1 MFKWINSLSM
11 KAKYAVVIS
20 MAMILLT
27 VMALKSVNDLDHYGS
42 IISDKAV
49 PILIEAE
56 AVAEY
61 LLLTAD
67 NINSYYNSGNPDTL
81 KDFDSNI
88 NTVIKKLEGIR
99 ENEILAGKEAL
110 VDGALGTTKTLAG
123 NFRDVAARIQ
133 AIGKNDS
140 GMIGEFREST
150 HKVEKTI
157 KEQNSDA
164 LMVQLL
170 MMRRH
175 EKDFLLRKE
184 AKYVDKM
191 KATLEKFNSVLSASG
206 IGEPVFS
213 QIQDNMKAYQ
223 DGFSKVT
230 SATLKLGDK
239 KIDVEASL
247 FETTSGIH
255 ELVVG
260 IDTIVAGQRKEFTEA
275 KTRATRTLLIS
286 AIVLTV
292 LVSFIAIRLAS
303 SITRKI
309 QGAVDVLSSL
319 SAKTSEQGNRLKEE
333 SNRLNSASIQQAA
346 ATQETAASMS
356 EMESMISSTAEEAQK
371 GNDNV
376 NNMNQIAEE
385 SEKSASHLQASMTE
399 LTQSKE
405 DLEKVLEVIRGV
417 SERTNMINDIVFK
430 TQLLSFNASIE
441 AARAGQHG
449 RGFSVVAEEIA
460 QLANTSGA
468 AAREIEQLTTQGV
481 AQVQAVVESVNSKVD
496 NGKVVTE
503 QMMAN
508 FNTLRQNMKSVL
520 ESISSIT
527 NATNEQQLGIQQS
540 NEAIAQ
546 MDEAISQFTNS
557 ATQVSNS
564 SEELGE
570 LNEKINSEVKNI
582 ESIIGGGKHKE
593 SKSEE
598 LKPAKALGGGILGAG
613 AATIDTNS
621 FDLEDEIS
629 ADDFD
634 QVS

>member
-1 MFKWINSLSM
+1 M
-11 KAKYAVVIS
+11 KAKYAIVIS
-20 MAMILLT
+20 LAMILLT

-42 IISDKAV
+42 IISDQAV
-49 PILIEAE
+49 PALIEAE
-56 AVAEY
+56 AIAEY
-61 LLLTAD
+61 LLLSSD
-67 NINSYYNSGNPDTL
+67 NINAFYNSGDTDAL
-81 KDFDSNI
+81 SDFDSNI
-88 NTVIKKLEGIR
+88 NTVIKKLNMIKD
-99 ENEILAGKEAL
+99 NEILQGKEAL
-110 VDGALGTTKTLAG
+110 VASAINTTKTLAD
-123 NFRDVAARIQ
+123 NFRSVAQQIQ
-133 AIGKNDS
+133 AIGKKDS
-140 GMIGEFREST
+140 GMIGEFREAT
-150 HKVEKTI
+150 HKTETII
-157 KEQNSDA
+157 KEQNNDA

-184 AKYVDKM
+184 AKYVEKM
-191 KATLEKFNSVLSASG
+191 KKTLDEFNSVLANSG
-206 IGEPVFS
+206 IGEPALS
-213 QIQDNMKAYQ
+213 KIQNNMKEYQ
-223 DGFSKVT
+223 AGFAKVA
-230 SATLKLGDK
+230 SAVLKLGDK
-239 KIDVEASL
+239 KIDVEAGL
-247 FETTSGIH
+247 FETTSGVH

-260 IDTIVAGQRKEFTEA
+260 ISAIVDKQRNEFTEA
-275 KTRATRTLLIS
+275 KSRATRNLLVS
-286 AIVLTV
+286 AIILTI

-309 QGAVDVLSSL
+309 QGAVNVLSQL

-346 ATQETAASMS
+346 ATQETAASMT
-356 EMESMISSTAEEAQK
+356 EMESMISSTADEAQK
-371 GNDNV
+371 GNENV

-508 FNTLRQNMKSVL
+508 FNTLRQNMRSVL

-570 LNEKINSEVKNI
+570 LNEQINNEVKNI
-582 ESIIGGGKHKE
+582 EAIITGGKNR
-593 SKSEE
+593 SKFEE
-598 LKPAKALGGGILGAG
+598 TKPAKALGGGILSAG
-613 AATIDTNS
+613 ASSIDTDS

-634 QVS
+634 RAS